1 MRKKLAVI
9 GTAICFCAVA
19 LGIVI
24 FVGGP
29 ERLDSK
35 ARRQWKDNAI
45 VQIAK
50 QTSDSAAILKE
61 IQAMKNTPPD
71 SEWWDTW
78 ISEDLIVMTNGEWMA
93 YRNVCYK
100 EEGQIPDLFLGR
112 GSDGRWYY
120 STFHFC
126 VKMQNLSVAKDVA
139 VLGLPRS
146 LTEFSRQ
153 YYLREFDG
161 HSDECL
167 KDTRPEH

>member
-9 GTAICFCAVA
+9 GTAICLCAVA
-19 LGIVI
+19 LGVVI

-29 ERLDSK
+29 ERLDPK

-50 QTSDSAAILKE
+50 QTSDSTGILKE
-61 IQAMKNTPPD
+61 IEAMKTTPVD
-71 SEWWDTW
+71 SEWWDSW
-78 ISEDLIVMTNGEWMA
+78 ISEDLIVMTNGQWIA
-93 YRNVCYK
+93 YRNVCQK
-100 EEGQIPDLFLGR
+100 EEERIPDLFLGL

-120 STFHFC
+120 STYHFC
-126 VKMQNLSVAKDVA
+126 VRMINLKDVMDQ
-139 VLGLPRS
+139 PKS
-146 LTEFSRQ
+146 LTEFSKT

-167 KDTRPEH
+167 KETRPKH

>member
-50 QTSDSAAILKE
+50 QTSDSAGNFKE
-61 IQAMKNTPPD
+61 IEAMKTTPLD

-78 ISEDLIVMTNGEWMA
+78 ISEDLIVMTNGQWIA
-93 YRNVCYK
+93 YRNVCQK
-100 EEGQIPDLFLGR
+100 EDERIPDLFLGL
-112 GSDGRWYY
+112 GSDGLWYY
-120 STFHFC
+120 STYHFC
-126 VKMQNLSVAKDVA
+126 VRMINLKDVM
-139 VLGLPRS
+139 GQPKS
-146 LTEFSRQ
+146 LTEFSRT

-167 KDTRPEH
+167 KETRPKH

>member
-19 LGIVI
+19 LGVAI
-24 FVGGP
+24 FIGGP
-29 ERLDSK
+29 ERLNSK
-35 ARRQWKDNAI
+35 ARRQWKGNAI

-50 QTSDSAAILKE
+50 QTSDSAGIFKE
-61 IQAMKNTPPD
+61 IEAMKTTPLD

-78 ISEDLIVMTNGEWMA
+78 ISEDLIVMTNGQWIA
-93 YRNVCYK
+93 YRNVCQK
-100 EEGQIPDLFLGR
+100 EDERIPDLFLGL
-112 GSDGRWYY
+112 GSDGGWYY

-126 VKMQNLSVAKDVA
+126 VRMQNLSVMGQPK
-139 VLGLPRS
+139 S
-146 LTEFSRQ
+146 LTEFSNA

-167 KDTRPEH
+167 KETRPKH